1 MLNVLCPNFDCRNI
15 KYVGFDLDGTLYDE
29 FDFIYQVY
37 SKIVKANASLLGDN
51 MSALN
56 WMKER
61 WLEKGS
67 SYNLIFDEAYERFG
81 VGGRKK
87 TFFIEKSVEIFRN
100 FKPDLKLSDRTTTIL
115 DDLKDKY
122 RLFLVTDGNSMLQR
136 QKFVSLGLGKWFLKE
151 NCIFTGDY
159 GKSNYKPSVKAM
171 QQFFSKCSP
180 SKCLFFG
187 DRDVDREFAEFAG
200 MNFVRMTN
208 MMVVK

>member
-87 TFFIEKSVEIFRN
+87 AFFIEKSVEIFRN
-100 FKPDLKLSDRTTTIL
+100 FKPDLKLSTGQL
-115 DDLKDKY
+115 
-122 RLFLVTDGNSMLQR
+122 LF
-136 QKFVSLGLGKWFLKE
+136 
-151 NCIFTGDY
+151 
-159 GKSNYKPSVKAM
+159 
-171 QQFFSKCSP
+171 
-180 SKCLFFG
+180 
-187 DRDVDREFAEFAG
+187 
-200 MNFVRMTN
+200 
-208 MMVVK
+208 